1 VLGQLALLA
10 GCRVSPDI
18 FVSPEASLVIADPL
32 STESLRRAVADLG
45 FELFELQVSGPDSRR
60 TMQLRID
67 LPGGGGPG
75 RGVTTA
81 DCAVV
86 SRALERQLEAAGAVG
101 PRWRLEVSSPGIE
114 RPVRFPEHWR
124 RYIGREVRVKAM
136 GVPGRVTGR
145 IVALPDESQVT
156 LALADGEVTFAL
168 DRIREATLVVD
179 WSRYGKRE
187 VGEG

>member
-1 VLGQLALLA
+1 MLGQLALLA

-18 FVSPEASLVIADPL
+18 FVSPEAGLLTADPL
-32 STESLRRAVADLG
+32 SAESLRSAVADLG
-45 FELFELQVSGPDSRR
+45 FELVELQVSGPDSRR

-86 SRALERQLEAAGAVG
+86 SRALERQLQAAGAEG
-101 PRWRLEVSSPGIE
+101 PHWRLEVSSPGIE
-114 RPVRFPEHWR
+114 RPVRFPEHWQ
-124 RYIGREVRVKAM
+124 RYVGREVRVKAM
-136 GVPGRVTGR
+136 GVPGRLTGR
-145 IVALPDESQVT
+145 IVALPDSTRVT
-156 LALADGEVTFAL
+156 LVVAGEEVTFAL
-168 DRIREATLVVD
+168 DRIRAATLVVD

>member
-1 VLGQLALLA
+1 MLGQLALSA

-45 FELFELQVSGPDSRR
+45 FELVELQVSGPDSRR

-67 LPGGGGPG
+67 LPGGGGLG

-101 PRWRLEVSSPGIE
+101 PHWRLEVSSPGIE
-114 RPVRFPEHWR
+114 RRVRFPEHWQ
-124 RYIGREVRVKAM
+124 RYVGHEVRVKVM
-136 GVPGRVTGR
+136 GVPGRLTGR
-145 IVALPDESQVT
+145 IVALPDASHVT
-156 LALADGEVTFAL
+156 LAIVDEEVTFAL

>member
-1 VLGQLALLA
+1 M
-10 GCRVSPDI
+10 SPDT
-18 FVSPEASLVIADPL
+18 FVSPEASVIADPL

-45 FELFELQVSGPDSRR
+45 FELVELQHSGPDSRR
-60 TMQLRID
+60 TMHLRID
-67 LPGGGGPG
+67 LPGGGSPG

-81 DCAVV
+81 DCALV

-101 PRWRLEVSSPGIE
+101 PHWRLEVSSPGIE
-114 RPVRFPEHWR
+114 RPVRFPSHWL
-124 RYIGREVRVKAM
+124 RYVGREVRVKAM
-136 GVPGRVTGR
+136 GLPGRFTGH
-145 IVALPDESQVT
+145 IVGMPDPDHVT
-156 LALADGEVTFAL
+156 LATADGETTIAL

>member
-1 VLGQLALLA
+1 MV
-10 GCRVSPDI
+10 
-18 FVSPEASLVIADPL
+18 ADPL
-32 STESLRRAVADLG
+32 STESLRSAVADLG
-45 FELFELQVSGPDSRR
+45 FELVEPQLSGPDSRR

-81 DCAVV
+81 DCALV

-101 PRWRLEVSSPGIE
+101 PHWRLEVSSPGIE
-114 RPVRFPEHWR
+114 RPVRFAEHWQ
-124 RYIGREVRVKAM
+124 RYVGHSVRVKAM
-136 GVPGRVTGR
+136 GRPGRFEGR
-145 IVALPDESQVT
+145 IVGVPDASHVT
-156 LALADGEVTFAL
+156 LALADGEETFAL

-187 VGEG
+187 AGEG